1 MEKYVNIDMLIIV
14 LTALAAAGS
23 FIAVVLPLLNRSE
36 KKERVMAIIEKKR
49 KTLFDQTREDSKKG
63 HKVDDKALSA
73 SESVLVAYK
82 VRKLLG
88 DMSIKLRDQM
98 LQAGYRNPS
107 APVKF
112 IAAQIG
118 LPIFLMLLTMMVLS
132 KAKQDHD
139 INGGLTMM
147 ILMLACGVGYGLPRL
162 LLKNQI
168 QKRSMEI
175 NLAFPD
181 ALDMML
187 ICVQGG
193 IGLEQT
199 VNRIAEEVAEHSPV
213 LAEELGILS
222 AEMAMLN
229 DRRGALQDFAR
240 RVGSG
245 AAKSFA
251 TALIQAE
258 QYGTSVTMALRTMS
272 DEVREQRMA
281 AAEQK
286 AASLPPKL
294 TVPMIL
300 FFLPV
305 LFVII
310 LVPAIMQATA
320 NMAGHSMPK

>member
-1 MEKYVNIDMLIIV
+1 MDKDILIIFGSS
-14 LTALAAAGS
+14 LLAAAAFVAFTLPLLSRNDRKERYQSIIEKRRKTLMEQAKAEVANRGQKQIS
-23 FIAVVLPLLNRSE
+23 ARESIALVFKVEQVLGEMGEKIRDKMLQAGIRNPTAPFKFMIARVVLPLLFVGLAFLFTSKSE
-36 KKERVMAIIEKKR
+36 
-49 KTLFDQTREDSKKG
+49 
-63 HKVDDKALSA
+63 
-73 SESVLVAYK
+73 
-82 VRKLLG
+82 
-88 DMSIKLRDQM
+88 DMSSLVR
-98 LQAGYRNPS
+98 
-107 APVKF
+107 
-112 IAAQIG
+112 
-118 LPIFLMLLTMMVLS
+118 
-132 KAKQDHD
+132 
-139 INGGLTMM
+139 MM
-147 ILMLACGVGYGLPRL
+147 IAMGAMGFGYALPGI
-162 LLKNQI
+162 LLKNTA
-168 QKRSMEI
+168 QKRQQEI

-199 VNRIAEEVAEHSPV
+199 VARIAEEISEHSPT

-229 DRRGALQDFAR
+229 DRRQALQDFAR
-240 RVGSG
+240 RMGSG

-258 QYGTSVTMALRTMS
+258 QYGTSVSQAMRVMS
-272 DEVREQRMA
+272 DEMRDSRMA

-305 LFVII
+305 LFVVI
-310 LVPAIMQATA
+310 LGPAILAVKDQF
-320 NMAGHSMPK
+320 